1 MHGRSLVA
9 ASRGCS
15 SLWWKASPCGV
26 SSCGGLHIAVCLLL
40 WSTGSGCAGFSSC
53 STQTQ
58 YLWHVGLVAPW
69 YVEYPQTRDQVWVPC
84 IDRLI
89 LIHCATRE
97 IRVWLL
103 LLDFAQKQDH
113 VNEFLSHD
121 KHHVRKQRVSWCQGP
136 LCGSPELLF
145 SSFPPKI
152 NAILIYNM
160 NWLSEA
166 ICGFHIKW
174 NHMLCLS
181 LCLTSFNQQYVSENH
196 MSWCI

>member
-1 MHGRSLVA
+1 MAKFSWYSQRTRSFVY
-9 ASRGCS
+9 R
-15 SLWWKASPCGV
+15 
-26 SSCGGLHIAVCLLL
+26 
-40 WSTGSGCAGFSSC
+40 F
-53 STQTQ
+53 
-58 YLWHVGLVAPW
+58 
-69 YVEYPQTRDQVWVPC
+69 
-84 IDRLI
+84 
-89 LIHCATRE
+89 
-97 IRVWLL
+97 IRVNSVQLPSWAFKLRFL
-103 LLDFAQKQDH
+103 KFCFNWRGFAFFTH
-113 VNEFLSHD
+113 CILNEFLSHD